1 MKRMIASRIVLLNLV
16 ILMYAATGI
25 AGQPKGEKGFGATL
39 SNKGFGLRLIYNRAK
54 GPASMF
60 TTEFEIINVKGKRE
74 FSFQIRNQFTGIIE
88 PVKIGDENLILM
100 PLLIGY
106 RKNMWHDQIANNFQP
121 YIQLSGGP
129 VLAFD
134 LKEEDPDPTAIQVEK
149 VGFIEQFSKGKA
161 FYTIGASLSG
171 GAVIET
177 GKNRFINVNVSY
189 SLIDYGYYRH
199 RGSGLKFG
207 DLDGRVS
214 MGGLALRVE
223 FGSWIR

>member
-1 MKRMIASRIVLLNLV
+1 MKKIINSRMVLLS
-16 ILMYAATGI
+16 ILIFANAAM
-25 AGQPKGEKGFGATL
+25 AFAQERKGEKGFSVTL
-39 SNKGFGLRLIYNRAK
+39 TNKGFGIGLSYNRNN

-60 TTEFEIINVKGKRE
+60 TSNFEIINVNGQNE
-74 FSFQIRNQFTGIIE
+74 FTYTDPFDPYRRSI
-88 PVKIGDENLILM
+88 KIGDENLLLM
-100 PLLIGY
+100 PLMFGY

-134 LKEEDPDPTAIQVEK
+134 MKEEELDPENPFAINTQEK

-161 FYTIGASLSG
+161 YYTIGASISA

-177 GKNRFINVNVSY
+177 SKHRFINISANY
-189 SLIDYGYYRH
+189 SLID
-199 RGSGLKFG
+199 FG
-207 DLDGRVS
+207 RNLDERRAF
-214 MGGLALRVE
+214 GGMAFRVE

>member
-1 MKRMIASRIVLLNLV
+1 MVLLS
-16 ILMYAATGI
+16 ILIFANAAM
-25 AGQPKGEKGFGATL
+25 AFAQERKGEKGFSVTL
-39 SNKGFGLRLIYNRAK
+39 TNKGFGIGLSYNRNI

-60 TTEFEIINVKGKRE
+60 TSDFEIINVNGQNEYTYTDPFDPYRR
-74 FSFQIRNQFTGIIE
+74 SI
-88 PVKIGDENLILM
+88 KIGDENLLLM
-100 PLLIGY
+100 PLMFGY

-134 LKEEDPDPTAIQVEK
+134 MKEEELDPENPFAINTQEK

-161 FYTIGASLSG
+161 YYTIGASISA

-177 GKNRFINVNVSY
+177 SKHRFINISVNY
-189 SLIDYGYYRH
+189 SLIDYGRN
-199 RGSGLKFG
+199 
-207 DLDGRVS
+207 LDERRAF
-214 MGGLALRVE
+214 GGLAFRVE

>member
-1 MKRMIASRIVLLNLV
+1 MIKMIASRIVLLNII
-16 ILMYAATGI
+16 ILMYAAVGV
-25 AGQPKGEKGFGATL
+25 AGDRKGEKGFGATL
-39 SNKGFGLRLIYNRAK
+39 SNKGFGLRLIYNRSN
-54 GPASMF
+54 GPAGMF
-60 TTEFEIINVKGKRE
+60 TSDIEIINVKGKNE
-74 FSFQIRNQFTGIIE
+74 FTAAGYDRFGRYVQIK
-88 PVKIGDENLILM
+88 VGDENLLLM
-100 PLLIGY
+100 PLMFGY

-134 LKEEDPDPTAIQVEK
+134 LKEEDPFAIEVQEE

-161 FYTIGASLSG
+161 YYTIGASLSG

-177 GKNRFINVNVSY
+177 SKNRFININVSY

-199 RGSGLKFG
+199 RGSGLQFG
-207 DLDGRVS
+207 ELDGRIS
-214 MGGLALRVE
+214 MGGLAFRVE

>member
-1 MKRMIASRIVLLNLV
+1 MIKTIALRIFLLNIF
-16 ILMYAATGI
+16 ILMYAAVGV
-25 AGQPKGEKGFGATL
+25 AGERKGEKGFGVTL
-39 SNKGFGLRLIYNRAK
+39 SNKGFGLRLIYNRNN

-60 TTEFEIINVKGKRE
+60 TSDIEIINVKGKNE
-74 FSFQIRNQFTGIIE
+74 FSFEYYDSFGRLQRF
-88 PVKIGDENLILM
+88 KIGDENLLLM
-100 PLLIGY
+100 PLLFGY
-106 RKNMWHDQIANNFQP
+106 RKNIWHDQIANNFQP

-134 LKEEDPDPTAIQVEK
+134 LKEEEQPQEK

-161 FYTIGASLSG
+161 YYTIGASLSG

-177 GKNRFINVNVSY
+177 SKNRFININVSY

-199 RGSGLKFG
+199 RGNGLQPG
-207 DLDGRVS
+207 ELDGRIT
-214 MGGLALRVE
+214 MGGLAFRVE

>member
-1 MKRMIASRIVLLNLV
+1 MKKIITSRLVLLS
-16 ILMYAATGI
+16 ILIFANAAM
-25 AGQPKGEKGFGATL
+25 AFAQERKGEKGFSVTL
-39 SNKGFGLRLIYNRAK
+39 TNKGFGIGLSYNRNN

-60 TTEFEIINVKGKRE
+60 TSDFEIINVNGQNEYTYTDPFDPYRR
-74 FSFQIRNQFTGIIE
+74 SI
-88 PVKIGDENLILM
+88 KIGDENLLLM
-100 PLLIGY
+100 PLMFGY

-134 LKEEDPDPTAIQVEK
+134 MKEEELDPENPFAINTQEK

-161 FYTIGASLSG
+161 YYTIGASISA

-177 GKNRFINVNVSY
+177 SKHRFINISVNY
-189 SLIDYGYYRH
+189 SLIDYGRN
-199 RGSGLKFG
+199 
-207 DLDGRVS
+207 LDERRAF
-214 MGGLALRVE
+214 GGLAFRVE

>member
-1 MKRMIASRIVLLNLV
+1 MVLLS
-16 ILMYAATGI
+16 ILIFANAAM
-25 AGQPKGEKGFGATL
+25 AFAQERKGEKGFSVTL
-39 SNKGFGLRLIYNRAK
+39 TNKGFGIGLSYNRNN

-60 TTEFEIINVKGKRE
+60 TSDFEIINVNGQNE
-74 FSFQIRNQFTGIIE
+74 FTYTDPFDPYRRSI
-88 PVKIGDENLILM
+88 KIGDENLLLM
-100 PLLIGY
+100 PLMFGY

-134 LKEEDPDPTAIQVEK
+134 MKEEELDPENPFAINPQEK

-161 FYTIGASLSG
+161 YYTIGASISG

-177 GKNRFINVNVSY
+177 SKHRFINISVNY
-189 SLIDYGYYRH
+189 SLID
-199 RGSGLKFG
+199 FG
-207 DLDGRVS
+207 RNLDERRAF
-214 MGGLALRVE
+214 GGLAFKVE